1 MSENNYNEENEN
13 EENSNSEFEY
23 DISIY
28 ASEKENF
35 NQMQDIKK
43 VKEPTKIK
51 SIQITLSKLSNL
63 NGINLFTNITHL
75 DLSNNQITSLK
86 NYFYNNIRI
95 KYLDLSCNKIINLDG
110 IEDLEN
116 LIDLNISHNKISSLE
131 TFSRFI
137 NKNSLQKLNL
147 KGNLIYE
154 LKQFDYLVGFNNLK
168 TLILSQDN
176 DTNPVCSN
184 ANCNEYIEGILNKR
198 IEIPENSNNINNNIN
213 YNNPNFNTNP
223 LKYNTANN
231 LFNIQQPFLNYPP
244 QNNTNNINVSDINH
258 KRFLNTTI
266 NRPFVNMNLYK
277 EEMKNLHYNIQDIY
291 RDQKKLIFKYETD
304 ANKWEIKFEELSN
317 EIEQLTKENKILK
330 KI

>member
-13 EENSNSEFEY
+13 EENTNSEFEY
-23 DISIY
+23 EISIY

-95 KYLDLSCNKIINLDG
+95 KYLDLSCNKIINLEG

-184 ANCNEYIEGILNKR
+184 ANCNEYIEGILNKG
-198 IEIPENSNNINNNIN
+198 IEIPENSNNFNNNNIN

-223 LKYNTANN
+223 LKYNTEIIYLIFNN
-231 LFNIQQPFLNYPP
+231 LF
-244 QNNTNNINVSDINH
+244 
-258 KRFLNTTI
+258 
-266 NRPFVNMNLYK
+266 
-277 EEMKNLHYNIQDIY
+277 
-291 RDQKKLIFKYETD
+291 
-304 ANKWEIKFEELSN
+304 
-317 EIEQLTKENKILK
+317 
-330 KI
+330 